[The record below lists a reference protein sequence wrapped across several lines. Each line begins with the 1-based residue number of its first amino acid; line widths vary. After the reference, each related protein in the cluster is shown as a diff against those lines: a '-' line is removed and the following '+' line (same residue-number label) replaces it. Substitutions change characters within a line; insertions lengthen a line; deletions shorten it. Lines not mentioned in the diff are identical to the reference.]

1 MPYYSYGGDLIPAP
15 RANSDSRFS
24 MSSWLPILLFQTE
37 TTLSKGKGTK
47 TGGRTQLKLLR
58 VTCSVLANGIVN

>member
-24 MSSWLPILLFQTE
+24 MSSWLPILLFQTY
-37 TTLSKGKGTK
+37 TALSHFPSSF
-47 TGGRTQLKLLR
+47 L
-58 VTCSVLANGIVN
+58 VSS